1 MSFNKF
7 EYFSDEELL
16 VLTNCLVGECAMYM
30 DMADDGVAHAEKV
43 ISVIVSMSEDLLVE
57 VKARRAIVG
66 AELDQLL
73 AELTDIDTET

>member
-7 EYFSDEELL
+7 ESFSDEELL

-57 VKARRAIVG
+57 VKTRRAVVG

-73 AELTDIDTET
+73 KKLTDTED